1 MTVEKKR
8 HPKLHKNLA
17 DAYRHYLT
25 ISGDVIVTP
34 SLFVELNIL
43 YFQFLL
49 NKICNGITVELHA
62 RLGKIGFIGRK
73 AIPKIDSNGKL
84 SGVSVDW
91 NSTME
96 LWERDP
102 VAKAEKRKQYYM
114 NYHTD
119 GYSFHVVWS
128 KLNMA
133 VTNKIV
139 YRFKLTK
146 QNRKIASDS
155 IFINSDKFKT
165 VT

>member
-1 MTVEKKR
+1 MTAEKKR

-73 AIPKIDSNGKL
+73 AIPKIDSDGKL

-102 VAKAEKRKQYYM
+102 AAKDDNRQERPAHSADPPRGAK
-114 NYHTD
+114 
-119 GYSFHVVWS
+119 V
-128 KLNMA
+128 LNFPKWE
-133 VTNKIV
+133 VPNRNNRGEIV
-139 YRFKLTK
+139 E
-146 QNRKIASDS
+146 
-155 IFINSDKFKT
+155 
-165 VT
+165 